1 MGSAEY
7 SGFAWRAVSTGVC
20 LLVAMLWMG
29 GAVAQGRLLFANPDN
44 YRQLLRQLGPGDTLR
59 LAPGEYR
66 RGLVVHDLHG
76 EPEAPIVIE
85 GPADPP
91 FAVILGRSGHNTVSI
106 KDSRHVVIRNFEID
120 GQGAF
125 VDGVKCEGHAGYAHH
140 ITLENLRIH
149 NLAKHQQSVG
159 ISTKCPAWD
168 WVVRG
173 NHIDGVGTGMY
184 FGNSDGSDPFVG
196 GLIENNEIINT
207 IGYNL
212 QIKHQK
218 ARPPI
223 DGMPTETRL
232 TIIRRNRFVKEKG
245 GSVDVAARPNV
256 LVGHF
261 PLEGPGSDDTYA
273 IYGNLFFENP
283 DEALFQGEG
292 NIALYSNVF
301 FNSHENEFPA
311 IAIQPHNDVPRR
323 VRIFQNSVAHP
334 SIGIRVIRHPDRF
347 VDDQEIVGN
356 IVFARQ
362 PLDQT
367 RDNKVVESS
376 DQSTVNFFSTTINT
390 ATLKELSSLT
400 EAKSCDEF
408 DASSLRWLPDYDLD
422 HLGTKRVGSSCGAF
436 VM

>member
-1 MGSAEY
+1 VRSIGQDKETHGAGFGRVRSPEY
-7 SGFAWRAVSTGVC
+7 SDFGQRAGLLGACC
-20 LLVAMLWMG
+20 LAALLWIG
-29 GAVAQGRLLFANPDN
+29 DGVAQARVLFADPDN

-59 LAPGEYR
+59 LAPGKYR

-91 FAVILGRSGHNTVSI
+91 YAVILGRSGHNTVSI
-106 KDSRHVVIRNFEID
+106 KDASHVVIRNVEID

-173 NHIDGVGTGMY
+173 NHIEGVGTGMY

-218 ARPPI
+218 ARPAI
-223 DGMPTETRL
+223 EGMPMDRRL

-283 DEALFQGEG
+283 SEALFQSIEKIASRCCSARVCTSEG
-292 NIALYSNVF
+292 TS
-301 FNSHENEFPA
+301 S
-311 IAIQPHNDVPRR
+311 
-323 VRIFQNSVAHP
+323 
-334 SIGIRVIRHPDRF
+334 
-347 VDDQEIVGN
+347 
-356 IVFARQ
+356 
-362 PLDQT
+362 T
-367 RDNKVVESS
+367 R
-376 DQSTVNFFSTTINT
+376 STS
-390 ATLKELSSLT
+390 
-400 EAKSCDEF
+400 
-408 DASSLRWLPDYDLD
+408 R
-422 HLGTKRVGSSCGAF
+422 
-436 VM
+436 